1 VRVLVDGQ
9 DCEIHTARP
18 AARQKETSG
27 PTSRRPRGPVS
38 VALARSVWY
47 HEQVS
52 DLTPDRVRALAD
64 ALGLHLSPDD
74 LDEVTHRLNA
84 FHEALALLADLPLA
98 SVEPVPAWIPHAGT
112 SARRAGRANRARSAK
127 GRAIRDTR
135 DPDASIVHRSAT
147 DLAALIRTRE
157 LSPVALVEAYLERI
171 ERLDGD
177 LRAYI
182 TVCGESALEDAKR
195 VEVAAASGEITGP
208 LHGLPFAV
216 KDQFDT
222 AGVRTTSGSR
232 LLADNVAATDA
243 PVVARLRA
251 AGGILLG
258 KLNMTEFAL
267 GGTLDFPFGQPRN
280 PWNRLH
286 DPGGSSSGSG
296 IAAAASLAALTLGE
310 DTGGSVRSPA
320 GWCGAVGLRPTWGL
334 VPRAGCFP
342 LSWSMDAAGPLT
354 RTVEDAAL
362 VLGVIAGPDPGDPL
376 MRQASPPDV
385 IRSLRSGVRGLK
397 VGVIRELTLGGDT
410 DQEVRG
416 AVLAAADVL
425 KGLGATV
432 DEVSLPLLP
441 LAGAVFMAIAD
452 SEGAGRH
459 RQWLAA
465 RGGDYDPG
473 TRRRLVT
480 AALIPTAVY
489 HEMTRARALIR
500 AQVLEKLGHWDVLL
514 APTAPRTAPLIAQGQ
529 APVTSKDVAA
539 ARFFTRR
546 SYTTPFSLAGTPAIS
561 VPCGFSTARLPIGL
575 QIAGRPYD
583 EPTVLRVA
591 WAYEQA
597 TPWHHERPPI
607 A

>member
-1 VRVLVDGQ
+1 
-9 DCEIHTARP
+9 
-18 AARQKETSG
+18 
-27 PTSRRPRGPVS
+27 
-38 VALARSVWY
+38 
-47 HEQVS
+47 
-52 DLTPDRVRALAD
+52 
-64 ALGLHLSPDD
+64 
-74 LDEVTHRLNA
+74 
-84 FHEALALLADLPLA
+84 
-98 SVEPVPAWIPHAGT
+98 VEPVPAWMPPAGA
-112 SARRAGRANRARSAK
+112 SARRTGRAPRARSPK
-127 GRAIRDTR
+127 GRPSRDAR
-135 DPDASIVHRSAT
+135 DPDASIVHRSAA
-147 DLAALIRTRE
+147 DLAALIRARE

-182 TVCGESALEDAKR
+182 TVCGETALAEAR
-195 VEVAAASGEITGP
+195 RLEEAAAHGEIMGP

-222 AGVRTTSGSR
+222 VGVRTTSGSR
-232 LLADNVAATDA
+232 LLADNVSTADA
-243 PVVARLRA
+243 SVVARLRA

-342 LSWSMDAAGPLT
+342 LSWSLDTPGPLT

-376 MRQASPPDV
+376 MRQAPPPDV
-385 IRSLRSGVRGLK
+385 ITPLRSGVRGLK
-397 VGVIRELTLGGDT
+397 VGVIRELAVGGDT
-410 DQEVRG
+410 DPEVRA

-425 KGLGATV
+425 RGLGAIV

-459 RQWLAA
+459 RQWLAT
-465 RGGDYDPG
+465 RGQDYDAG

-480 AALIPTAVY
+480 AGLIPTAVY
-489 HEMTRARALIR
+489 HQATRARALIR
-500 AQVLEKLGHWDVLL
+500 AQMLETLSHWDGLL
-514 APTAPRTAPLIAQGQ
+514 APTAPRTAPLIAQTQVPITG
-529 APVTSKDVAA
+529 KGEAA

-561 VPCGFSTARLPIGL
+561 IPCGFSAAGLPIGL
-575 QIAGRPYD
+575 QIAGRVFD
-583 EPTVLRVA
+583 EPTVLRAA

-597 TPWHHERPPI
+597 TPWHREWPVLE
-607 A
+607 